1 MAWSSR
7 PRKGAVFG
15 IMLVVLEFVL
25 VLVAL
30 ALAVTMLILL
40 TKHYE
45 VSNEKLSGSGKDSA
59 LGSVT
64 T

>member
-1 MAWSSR
+1 M
-7 PRKGAVFG
+7 
-15 IMLVVLEFVL
+15 FVL

-64 T
+64 TLPPTTEGTVILCLT